1 MANKKKYIV
10 ARKKGTDLSIGIMG
24 ATTVEEAKKRM
35 KNNNL
40 PAEDYTYKIKHEDY
54 TYKIKQYAWDHG
66 GINE

>member
-40 PAEDYTYKIKHEDY
+40 PAEDYTYKIKQY
-54 TYKIKQYAWDHG
+54 TWDHLKEQESHLNG

>member
-1 MANKKKYIV
+1 MKNKKKYIV

-40 PAEDYTYKIKHEDY
+40 PAEDYTYKIK
-54 TYKIKQYAWDHG
+54 QYAWDHG